1 MFDLSLL
8 IQTLTRSAPLPQDA
22 AEPGATPDARDRLK
36 RARSGERLFSDA
48 LSGLGQPL
56 NAG

>member
-8 IQTLTRSAPLPQDA
+8 IQTLTRPVPLPQDA
-22 AEPGATPDARDRLK
+22 AEPGATHAARDRLS
-36 RARSGERLFSDA
+36 RARPGERMFSDA

>member
-8 IQTLTRSAPLPQDA
+8 IQTLTRPAPSLRDVAQPSATHA
-22 AEPGATPDARDRLK
+22 ARDPLQRV
-36 RARSGERLFSDA
+36 RPGERVFSDA